1 MLLEKVL
8 RLASSASSWS
18 SSALVMMTVSGVF
31 NSWEAAATN
40 CRCCCQARS
49 TGRTA
54 HLESKTLTHR
64 KARKLRPPIRRQVLR
79 SPSSVARS
87 LEMSAN
93 TRKRLMGASE
103 R

>member
-1 MLLEKVL
+1 M
-8 RLASSASSWS
+8 
-18 SSALVMMTVSGVF
+18 VMMTVSGVF
-31 NSWEAAATN
+31 
-40 CRCCCQARS
+40 QLVGG
-49 TGRTA
+49 GRDELPLLLPGPLHRA
-54 HLESKTLTHR
+54 HRPLESKTLTHR